1 MAARADMRNH
11 ADGPNINARF
21 GAAVRRQRRQLGLSQ
36 EALAELA
43 DINRSYLGE
52 VERGQVT
59 PSLETIDKIA
69 RALRKPLAELV
80 AASGG

>member
-1 MAARADMRNH
+1 MPNGNH
-11 ADGPNINARF
+11 GPDINARF
-21 GAAVRRQRRQLGLSQ
+21 GAVVRRQRRQLGLSQ

-69 RALRKPLAELV
+69 RALHKPLAELV
-80 AASGG
+80 AASA

>member
-1 MAARADMRNH
+1 MRTPAA
-11 ADGPNINARF
+11 GPDIPDINTRF

-36 EALAELA
+36 EALAALA

-69 RALRKPLAELV
+69 RALRKPLAELL
-80 AASGG
+80 G